1 MASLGNSLS
10 DSSRKLKA
18 TFLSIFKKYGRDFD
32 NEADEID
39 LSTLTIVK
47 NNGHLRNATN
57 SNMFLSSDV
66 ENEDVKVVPRIK
78 SKVHSSKSD
87 KGAKMTVSI
96 PKINLHDL
104 DDAEEWDDCILFLLH
119 SCFIKSIDWDF
130 LSQDDGFE
138 CKLHDDIDEDCFDC
152 ILYSIL

>member
-57 SNMFLSSDV
+57 SNLFLSSDV
-66 ENEDVKVVPRIK
+66 EREDVKVVPRIK
-78 SKVHSSKSD
+78 PKVNSSKGD
-87 KGAKMTVSI
+87 KSAKMIVSI
-96 PKINLHDL
+96 PKINLHNM
-104 DDAEEWDDCILFLLH
+104 DDVADWDDCILFLLH
-119 SCFIKSIDWDF
+119 CSFIKSIDWDF
-130 LSQDDGFE
+130 LSHDGGFE
-138 CKLHDDIDEDCFDC
+138 CKLHDDVDEDCFDC